1 MPGVE
6 NAREHTYK
14 RAQKQPPHGRKR
26 REAIHVKKKTTIRQ
40 RGGGGG
46 GGEGKEGEGGGYLTL
61 NAEKRRL
68 IGI

>member
-1 MPGVE
+1 MQGNTLISAHKNSHPTVAKGV
-6 NAREHTYK
+6 RQYT
-14 RAQKQPPHGRKR
+14 
-26 REAIHVKKKTTIRQ
+26 KKKKPPYG

-46 GGEGKEGEGGGYLTL
+46 GGKEGEGGGGYLTL